1 MQHFLQVI
9 SVYSANF
16 PRVTEND
23 RYFHL
28 WKAVTMLQSFLF
40 DKLVHSQGDGQHSL
54 AFSSE
59 ASQFSSH
66 HYNLLCVLSKLS
78 AMVQQEHG
86 PEVKP
91 HISAVNLILAIPHNL
106 ILYREPFSKTI
117 FFLAKIEINHRSE
130 SRKGSCLK
138 RKTRVEMV
146 WGICCGSKM
155 FLFFLMPY

>member
-1 MQHFLQVI
+1 
-9 SVYSANF
+9 
-16 PRVTEND
+16 
-23 RYFHL
+23 
-28 WKAVTMLQSFLF
+28 MLQSFLF
-40 DKLVHSQGDGQHSL
+40 DKLAHSQGDGQHNL

-66 HYNLLCVLSKLS
+66 HYNLLCLLSKLS

-117 FFLAKIEINHRSE
+117 FFLAKIEINHRSA
-130 SRKGSCLK
+130 SRKGSRLK

-146 WGICCGSKM
+146 
-155 FLFFLMPY
+155 